1 MDKFTSD
8 FNYFWQLINEGMNFT
23 FTRYADGEV
32 MLMKGIPVRED
43 TQAYRVDNWQAPEGL
58 TKVGQELLETL
69 NHTEMDYYYGISGKS
84 DNINDYLFL
93 TKHIQHNTSHLTFV
107 NLWINANYIRT
118 KEMLLNLKREAI
130 IICNKEAR
138 KTNFPFPVKNIS
150 GFPNDC
156 VKFWE
161 QNSESYIEYLISQYG
176 EERNQLFFIS
186 CGPVSEIIIHR
197 LYQNNPNNAYIDM
210 GSSLDEFIHGRM
222 TRPYMDVNS
231 PYSREKSTF

>member
-8 FNYFWQLINEGMNFT
+8 FDYFWKLIEEGLNVT

-43 TQAYRVDNWQAPEGL
+43 TQAFKVDNWKAPEGL
-58 TKVGQELLETL
+58 TRVGRELLETL

-84 DNINDYLFL
+84 DNINDYNFL
-93 TKHIQHNTSHLTFV
+93 RGNIKQQDSHLTFV
-107 NLWINANYIRT
+107 NLWINANYLRT
-118 KEMLLNLKREAI
+118 KEKLVNLKREVI
-130 IICNKEAR
+130 LICNKDATKR
-138 KTNFPFPVKNIS
+138 KFPFPVKSVS

-156 VKFWE
+156 VRFWE
-161 QNSESYIEYLISQYG
+161 DNFESYIEYLIQSYG
-176 EERNQLFFIS
+176 KEKDALFFIS

-210 GSSLDEFIHGRM
+210 GSSLDEFIHGRV
-222 TRPYMDVNS
+222 TRPYMDPNS
-231 PYSREKSTF
+231 RYAQEKSSF